1 MTMILVII
9 LVVGAAL
16 GFIWAYRQFELYS
29 WKSVLWLFIGGC
41 AIIGVVTF
49 IEWESGFLNSSHERI
64 IELTKFLTF
73 QGYHGSRSMALLL
86 FGYISIIWSFIATVL
101 NCLLK
106 RK

>member
-1 MTMILVII
+1 MTASLIII
-9 LVVGAAL
+9 LVVGATL
-16 GFIWAYRQFELYS
+16 GFLCAYRQFELYS

-49 IEWESGFLNSSHERI
+49 TEGESAFLNSSHERI
-64 IELTKFLTF
+64 NELATFLTF

-86 FGYISIIWSFIATVL
+86 FGYITIIWSFIATVL

-106 RK
+106 AK